1 MNGRPLDQSG
11 KYTYPIQVKS
21 AKTWKGPEKGGRSSE
36 IRRLTWVY
44 FYVHVQIIFMIHGK
58 TLRFTREDTHTLA
71 RECMFIYSDKRR
83 LSPDPPGLPHAMM
96 CRWLQ
101 PDVHWLDTGIVLIE
115 KTHLFTWPF
124 LFFLF
129 ASIIILYM
137 TMLFPITHSKF
148 FSFRKFDGD
157 RVLLLFFLNS
167 AWLYNFGKGDGG
179 RKVERENHV
188 RAFLCLKNQI
198 IIDSGSICLLFIK
211 IVFWGLWKSS
221 DVKENTTALYEW
233 THLKTFF
240 SFLDMQK
247 HHRKFL
253 EVNFDNEP
261 S

>member
-1 MNGRPLDQSG
+1 MRILTHWPENACLYIQIKGDFPL
-11 KYTYPIQVKS
+11 T
-21 AKTWKGPEKGGRSSE
+21 
-36 IRRLTWVY
+36 
-44 FYVHVQIIFMIHGK
+44 
-58 TLRFTREDTHTLA
+58 
-71 RECMFIYSDKRR
+71 
-83 LSPDPPGLPHAMM
+83 PPGLPHAMM

-211 IVFWGLWKSS
+211 IVFEVYG
-221 DVKENTTALYEW
+221 NQAM
-233 THLKTFF
+233 LKKILQHCMNGPT
-240 SFLDMQK
+240 
-247 HHRKFL
+247 
-253 EVNFDNEP
+253 
-261 S
+261 

>member
-1 MNGRPLDQSG
+1 M
-11 KYTYPIQVKS
+11 
-21 AKTWKGPEKGGRSSE
+21 
-36 IRRLTWVY
+36 
-44 FYVHVQIIFMIHGK
+44 
-58 TLRFTREDTHTLA
+58 
-71 RECMFIYSDKRR
+71 CR
-83 LSPDPPGLPHAMM
+83 LSSWFMGKHYALLVRILTHWPENACLYIQIKGDFPLTPPGLPHAMM

-167 AWLYNFGKGDGG
+167 AWLYNFRKGDGG

-188 RAFLCLKNQI
+188 RA
-198 IIDSGSICLLFIK
+198 LFAWKIK
-211 IVFWGLWKSS
+211 
-221 DVKENTTALYEW
+221 
-233 THLKTFF
+233 
-240 SFLDMQK
+240 
-247 HHRKFL
+247 
-253 EVNFDNEP
+253 
-261 S
+261 